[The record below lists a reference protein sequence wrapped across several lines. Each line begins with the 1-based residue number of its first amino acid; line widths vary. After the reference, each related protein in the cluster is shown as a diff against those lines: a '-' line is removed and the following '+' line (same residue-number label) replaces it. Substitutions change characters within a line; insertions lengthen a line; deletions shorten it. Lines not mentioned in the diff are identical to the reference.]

1 MKRELTPEPPP
12 QINAEKG
19 CLHVLSTF
27 LGQPSERNH
36 IHCALKRIGDGQTR
50 TEAIEA
56 GEKALNHWRESATKA
71 GEEMPHPLV
80 HLDLLEILE
89 RIAFPD
95 PNEERAIFAS
105 GWDACFRRFP
115 GYFVSHGLKDA
126 TIGFEEALAKY
137 QEERAARKKQLEEM
151 IFGVTE

>member
-1 MKRELTPEPPP
+1 MNAADYSIFVTWCETLGCYIATAPELGG
-12 QINAEKG
+12 I
-19 CLHVLSTF
+19 F
-27 LGQPSERNH
+27 
-36 IHCALKRIGDGQTR
+36 IGDGQPR